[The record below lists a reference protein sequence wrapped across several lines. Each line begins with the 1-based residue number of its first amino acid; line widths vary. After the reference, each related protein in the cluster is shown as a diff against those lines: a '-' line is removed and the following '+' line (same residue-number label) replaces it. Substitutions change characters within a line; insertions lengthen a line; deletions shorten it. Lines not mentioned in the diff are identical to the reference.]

1 MEVMQTDHVQL
12 LPPGHVN
19 CNKENI
25 TGLLKNNGFTVK
37 DIVTMNPSL
46 DLTYIR
52 NEIEKES
59 QSVSKKAA
67 VSLFDLIFQESTF
80 DSLQNSMRK
89 NRMGGNM
96 VVVAKR
102 MTDYIF
108 QESSNGINLLVTLN
122 PSIKMRTTHGNKV
135 PFRTR
140 GIRWNG

>member
-1 MEVMQTDHVQL
+1 MHTDHVQL

-19 CNKENI
+19 LYNKENI
-25 TGLLKNNGFTVK
+25 TGPLKNNGFIVK

-67 VSLFDLIFQESTF
+67 ISLLDVIFQEDTF
-80 DSLQNSMRK
+80 DFIQNSMRK

-96 VVVAKR
+96 VVVAKK
-102 MTDYIF
+102 
-108 QESSNGINLLVTLN
+108 E
-122 PSIKMRTTHGNKV
+122 
-135 PFRTR
+135 
-140 GIRWNG
+140 